1 MKTFT
6 NTHTLLYHIN
16 DSISIPLRY
25 SIIEGT
31 TWFIGKDVAVIC
43 GYKDTWRAIKN
54 HVSPEN
60 TDYTIF
66 NSRKLIIIN
75 YAGFKEIDPTE
86 ELPDGSSFRSRFA
99 HRSPNSIHSPTIR
112 HC

>member
-1 MKTFT
+1 MKIFT

-31 TWFIGKDVAVIC
+31 TWFIGKDVAAIC

-60 TDYTIF
+60 TDHTIF

-86 ELPDGSSFRSRFA
+86 EHLVCKSSFRSVYVNRN
-99 HRSPNSIHSPTIR
+99 PNSVQSSTIR
-112 HC
+112 

>member
-1 MKTFT
+1 MKIFT

-25 SIIEGT
+25 CT
-31 TWFIGKDVAVIC
+31 TWFIGKDVAC

-60 TDYTIF
+60 TDHTIF
-66 NSRKLIIIN
+66 NSRKQVS
-75 YAGFKEIDPTE
+75 KK
-86 ELPDGSSFRSRFA
+86 
-99 HRSPNSIHSPTIR
+99 
-112 HC
+112 